1 MSDFS
6 RNQIRPTVAIPVSNP
21 EFWAPYTVTAP
32 VAFSSTF
39 MEDLLNIFENKRPEI
54 VFEWKDTET
63 EAEGWAVINSLRGGA
78 AGGGTRMRKGLD
90 RREVESLAKTMEV
103 KFTVSGPPIGGAKSG
118 INFDPNDPRKHGVL
132 ERWYKAVYPLL
143 KNYYGTG
150 GDLNVDE
157 IHEVIPI
164 TEEYGL
170 WHPQEGIVNGHFQA
184 TKPQKIHKIGHL
196 RQGVSKVLEDYN
208 YTPTSD
214 RKKYTVSDMITGFGV
229 AEAVRHY
236 YRLWGGDIT
245 QKRAIVQGWGNV
257 GSTASLYLAKYGV
270 KIVGIIDKNG
280 GILSEGGLGLEE
292 IKELFFNKAGNQ
304 LSGEGLMPFAQIN
317 ERIWQTPADIFV
329 PAAASRLVT
338 ASQVEQMIGKG
349 LEVIS
354 CGANVPFQD
363 PEIFFGPTTRL
374 ADAQLSLIPDFVA
387 NCGMARVFAYLMQSE
402 VEITDEAIF
411 TDVSR
416 TIEQALQKA
425 RAVHPDKKGI
435 AGTLFRLALEQ
446 LV

>member
-1 MSDFS
+1 
-6 RNQIRPTVAIPVSNP
+6 
-21 EFWAPYTVTAP
+21 
-32 VAFSSTF
+32 
-39 MEDLLNIFENKRPEI
+39 MEDLLKIFENKRPEI

-236 YRLWGGDIT
+236 YHLWGGDIT

-257 GSTASLYLAKYGV
+257 GSTAALYLAKYGV

-280 GILSEGGLGLEE
+280 GILSEEGLGLEAV
-292 IKELFFNKAGNQ
+292 KQLFFNKAGNQ
-304 LSGEGLMPFAQIN
+304 LNGEGLLPFAHIN
-317 ERIWQTPADIFV
+317 ERIWQMPADIFV

-338 ASQVEQMIGKG
+338 ASQVGQMIDKR

-374 ADAQLSLIPDFVA
+374 ADAQVSLIPDFVA

-411 TDVSR
+411 KDISR

-435 AGTLFRLALEQ
+435 ASTLFRLALEQ